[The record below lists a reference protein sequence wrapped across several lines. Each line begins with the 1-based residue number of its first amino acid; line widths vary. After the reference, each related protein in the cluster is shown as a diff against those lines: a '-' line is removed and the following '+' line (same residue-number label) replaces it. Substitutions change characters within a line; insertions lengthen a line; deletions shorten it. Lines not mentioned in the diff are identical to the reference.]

1 MNDSL
6 TKQSFSYKRKVYKT
20 LNYLIATVWLVNGL
34 LCKVLDLVPRHQLIV
49 SRILGNAHA
58 FFLTKV
64 IGISEIFMAIWII
77 SNIKSRINALIQIIV
92 IGIMNVIEFILVP
105 DLLLWGKANLVF
117 AIMFIVLIYYNEFVL
132 NKKIAK

>member
-6 TKQSFSYKRKVYKT
+6 TKQSFSYKRKIYKT

-34 LCKVLDLVPRHQLIV
+34 LCKILDLVPRHQLIV
-49 SRILGNAHA
+49 SRILGNEHA
-58 FFLTKV
+58 FLLTKV

-77 SNIKSRINALIQIIV
+77 SNIKSRINAVTQIIV
-92 IGIMNVIEFILVP
+92 IGTMNVIEFILVP

-117 AIMFIVLIYYNEFVL
+117 AIMFILLIYYNEFVL
-132 NKKIAK
+132 IKKTDK